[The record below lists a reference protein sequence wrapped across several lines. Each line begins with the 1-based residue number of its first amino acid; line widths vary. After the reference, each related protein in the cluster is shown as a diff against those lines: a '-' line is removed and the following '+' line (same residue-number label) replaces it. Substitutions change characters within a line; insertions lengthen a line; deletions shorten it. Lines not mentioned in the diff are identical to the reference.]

1 MVRCPS
7 LTKPRSSRSPSAAAP
22 LSSQAGS
29 HIDLRKRNQAFQ
41 QKAGKVNKLKPTDP
55 LEKKPLPRWIIILLV
70 FIVGGGGELA
80 LFAALEEE
88 RLIVVRECTVVFELL
103 QQIVNFLTAKR

>member
-1 MVRCPS
+1 M
-7 LTKPRSSRSPSAAAP
+7 
-22 LSSQAGS
+22 AGS

-70 FIVGGGGELA
+70 FIVGGG
-80 LFAALEEE
+80 
-88 RLIVVRECTVVFELL
+88 VVFELL

>member
-1 MVRCPS
+1 M
-7 LTKPRSSRSPSAAAP
+7 
-22 LSSQAGS
+22 AGS

-55 LEKKPLPRWIIILLV
+55 LEKKPLPRWIILLLV
-70 FIVGGGGELA
+70 FIVGGG
-80 LFAALEEE
+80 
-88 RLIVVRECTVVFELL
+88 VVFELL